1 MNGPTPRYHI
11 LRSIWLAAT
20 FRKDGLRQFQ
30 STRDAYL
37 TSLAPIAAL
46 VLVAGIGLAARFG
59 LLFSI
64 RVVLLMASGILAP
77 QVVSHFYASLVGRER
92 QWLGYSVAFNWSQWA
107 IPIFGVIMLLVMGM
121 LTALG
126 FPEATASSLARLG
139 IASYALALY
148 VFITKHSLDI
158 SMIGSIFFIIA
169 VNVTCSVLLIAP
181 SLFEGTL
188 D

>member
-11 LRSIWLAAT
+11 LRSIWLVAT
-20 FRKDGLRQFQ
+20 FRKDGVRQFQ

-37 TSLAPIAAL
+37 ASLAPIAAL

-64 RVVLLMASGILAP
+64 RVVLLMASGILGP
-77 QVVSHFYASLVGRER
+77 QVVSHFYASLIGRER
-92 QWLGYSVAFNWSQWA
+92 LWLGYSVVFNWSQWA
-107 IPIFGVIMLLVMGM
+107 IPLFGMITLLAMGM
-121 LTALG
+121 LTAFG
-126 FPEATASSLARLG
+126 FPEATASSIARIG
-139 IASYALALY
+139 IAGYALALY
-148 VFITKHSLDI
+148 VFITKHGLDI
-158 SMIGSIFFIIA
+158 SMLGSVLFIIA